1 MARGKYKRKKR
12 KAAEKSQEV
21 VLTSEQLYE
30 LPGNTIPDYCFTEEA
45 VCDKIDIITRRCIS
59 WYDPAGHIRMDNP
72 LFYGCAFSPTLIQ
85 EVKKKG
91 FTVTGRRSRKKRT
104 GKVASRTSGRTKGGN
119 CVASPIQR
127 YCAMYS
133 RAYKHPEYE
142 AVMKSISKRK

>member
-1 MARGKYKRKKR
+1 MARGKYKKKKR
-12 KAAEKSQEV
+12 VANKTQEV

-30 LPGNTIPDYCFTEEA
+30 LPGNTIPDYCFTEKG
-45 VCDKIDIITRRCIS
+45 VCDKIDVETHKCIS
-59 WYDPAGHIRMDNP
+59 WNDPEAHIRMDN
-72 LFYGCAFSPTLIQ
+72 LLSYGCSFSPTLIPDK
-85 EVKKKG
+85 VDKR
-91 FTVTGRRSRKKRT
+91 FTTVTGRRSRKKRR
-104 GKVASRTSGRTKGGN
+104 GKVSSQTSGRTKGGN